1 MLQCF
6 EMIKTDSLTV
16 RSITVF
22 GNSIS
27 SALVVQKLHTCLA
40 LAFGVAAEGS
50 SLAEVWA
57 DDPPE

>member
-27 SALVVQKLHTCLA
+27 SALVVQELHTCLA
-40 LAFGVAAEGS
+40 HAFGVAVEGS